1 MNDLNCILLTI
12 VTHNQ
17 TQKTKAEILAEII
30 QIELGNDWSIK
41 SVDKYYK
48 FENSFK
54 IELQYDISKVQQN
67 EVNNLTLSFTD
78 KIVSPWLVYL
88 DKNENILE
96 LIYNEAEH
104 SLIRK
109 AEFNV
114 IKWGHLQIVK

>member
-1 MNDLNCILLTI
+1 MNNLNCILLTI

-17 TQKTKAEILAEII
+17 TQKTKAERLAEII
-30 QIELGNDWSIK
+30 QIELGNDWSVI

-109 AEFNV
+109 VEFNV
-114 IKWGHLQIVK
+114 IKWGHLQIVR